1 MNLDSAALA
10 AFRMRCW
17 YELGDTAHDHYIQDY
32 DQLLHDA
39 YTMRQD
45 IVKKLRTEFPS
56 RKRLPAGKADTLAE
70 LLVTALL
77 ADFYGK
83 AYDSRPVDFVGRCYA
98 ILPKVANDVLR
109 CYLLVLLFWLDGPDQ
124 ALKSQI
130 DSLMPLWNKSSST
143 PEDQYVRDLYHALT
157 TPLGYLGHGWSGDMP
172 K

>member
-39 YTMRQD
+39 YAMRQD
-45 IVKKLRTEFPS
+45 IVKKLRAEFPS
-56 RKRLPAGKADTLAE
+56 RKRLPAGKADALAE

-109 CYLLVLLFWLDGPDQ
+109 CYLLVLLFWLDAPTPELQSRID
-124 ALKSQI
+124 ALMSTWPS
-130 DSLMPLWNKSSST
+130 DALT
-143 PEDQYVRDLYHALT
+143 PEDHYVQALYHAIT
-157 TPLGYLGHGWSGDMP
+157 TPIC
-172 K
+172 